1 MSEISS
7 IITIMGYS
15 LMGGIAS
22 AYLFKRVAK
31 ILVVL
36 VGLIFFVVPATGYA
50 DTIPILNYIS
60 EYIFGQAVGI
70 TLSLWE
76 TIIVQLEMAVPFI
89 IGFIVGIKK
98 I

>member
-1 MSEISS
+1 
-7 IITIMGYS
+7 
-15 LMGGIAS
+15 
-22 AYLFKRVAK
+22 
-31 ILVVL
+31 
-36 VGLIFFVVPATGYA
+36 VPASGYA
-50 DTIPILNYIS
+50 DTLPILNYIS